1 LTLAPAT
8 PIIARVLHF
17 PGEEVVGTPSRGPA
31 NVDKQRLLEHY
42 RSMCRVRAF
51 EETALAALE
60 QGLVPGPLHPS
71 IGQEAVA
78 AGVCGNLAA
87 DDILL
92 STHRGHGHTLVKGA
106 SALAMMREL
115 LGREGGCCGGKGG
128 SMHIADFSV
137 GMLGAN
143 GVVGANILIATGA
156 AHAIKLKGESR
167 VAVCIFG
174 DGAVNR
180 GPFLEGLNWAKI
192 FALPVVFF
200 CEDNQFAATTR
211 TGAVSAG
218 AGPAARAE
226 SLGIPSVTVNGN
238 DVLEV
243 DAVMQDT
250 LASVRAGRGPY
261 FIHALTYRL
270 TGHTAVD
277 AAGYRDGDEVA
288 ERWRHDPIAR
298 AMAMLVDAGMTT
310 TALED
315 INSDAHRA
323 MAAVLDEARASNWPD
338 LRQVFTDVQDTH
350 GQGLTRSS

>member
-1 LTLAPAT
+1 
-8 PIIARVLHF
+8 
-17 PGEEVVGTPSRGPA
+17 
-31 NVDKQRLLEHY
+31 
-42 RSMCRVRAF
+42 MCRVRAF
-51 EETALAALE
+51 EETALEALE
-60 QGLVPGPLHPS
+60 QGLVPGPIHSS

-78 AGVCGNLAA
+78 SGVCSNLDA

-106 SALAMMREL
+106 SPLAMMREL

-174 DGAVNR
+174 DGAINR

-192 FALPVVFF
+192 FALPVLFF

-218 AGPAARAE
+218 PGPSARAE
-226 SLGIPSVTVNGN
+226 SLGIQSVTANGN

-243 DAVMQDT
+243 DAVVQDR
-250 LASVRAGRGPY
+250 LAAVRAGRGPC

-270 TGHTAVD
+270 TGHTAADV
-277 AAGYRDGDEVA
+277 AGYRDSEEVA
-288 ERWRHDPIAR
+288 ERWLQDPIPR
-298 AMAMLVDAGMTT
+298 AAAMLVDAGVT
-310 TALED
+310 TAELEGIRD
-315 INSDAHRA
+315 DAGPA
-323 MAAVLDEARASNWPD
+323 MRTVLDEARASPWPED
-338 LRQVFTDVQDTH
+338 RHAHTDVQDTH
-350 GQGLTRSS
+350 GQGLGRSV

>member
-1 LTLAPAT
+1 VAEPPTVKT
-8 PIIARVLHF
+8 
-17 PGEEVVGTPSRGPA
+17 
-31 NVDKQRLLEHY
+31 NVDKPRLLEHY
-42 RSMCRVRAF
+42 RAMCRVRAF
-51 EETALAALE
+51 EETALQALE
-60 QGLVPGPLHPS
+60 EGLVPGPLHPS

-78 AGVCGNLAA
+78 SGVCGNLRL

-106 SALAMMREL
+106 QPLAMMREL
-115 LGREGGCCGGKGG
+115 LGRQGGCCGGKGG

-192 FALPVVFF
+192 FALPVLFF

-211 TGAVSAG
+211 SGAVSAG
-218 AGPAARAE
+218 AGPSARAE
-226 SLGIPSVTVNGN
+226 SLGIQSLSVDGN

-243 DAVMQDT
+243 DAVVRDT
-250 LASVRAGRGPY
+250 LTALRAGQGPF

-270 TGHTAVD
+270 SGHTATD
-277 AAGYRDGDEVA
+277 AAGYRHGDEVA
-288 ERWRHDPIAR
+288 ERWRQDPIAR
-298 AMAMLVDAGMTT
+298 AKGMLVDAGMPG
-310 TALED
+310 AELEH
-315 INSDAHRA
+315 IEGEAGRA
-323 MAAVLDEARASNWPD
+323 MRAVLDEARASPWPED
-338 LRQVFTDVQDTH
+338 RHAHSDVQDTP
-350 GQGLTRSS
+350 GQGLVRSV